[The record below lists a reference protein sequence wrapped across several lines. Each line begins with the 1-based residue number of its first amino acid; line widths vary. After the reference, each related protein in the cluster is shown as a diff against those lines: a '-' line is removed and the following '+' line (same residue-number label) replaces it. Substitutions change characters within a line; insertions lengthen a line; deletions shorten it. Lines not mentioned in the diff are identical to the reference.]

1 MVQETSKQV
10 TNLISAARIF
20 IKNEGLIYLKTRVE
34 PLWVGGSSVEHSY
47 IQFPEPHELNF
58 EKHLV
63 GF

>member
-1 MVQETSKQV
+1 MVQETSKKV

-20 IKNEGLIYLKTRVE
+20 IKNEGLIHLKTRVE
-34 PLWVGGSSVEHSY
+34 PNYGGSSVEHTY

-58 EKHLV
+58 DKHLV